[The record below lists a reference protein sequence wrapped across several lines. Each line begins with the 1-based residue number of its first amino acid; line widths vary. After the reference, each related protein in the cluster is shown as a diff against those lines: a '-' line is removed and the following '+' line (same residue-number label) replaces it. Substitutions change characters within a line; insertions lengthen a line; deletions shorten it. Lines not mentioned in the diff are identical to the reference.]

1 MNLLSEEICELE
13 KKKIVYSDITN
24 FFPYLKNLEDQVLD
38 LENICEFQ
46 VNKDEDKDSENE
58 FDSAIFEKS
67 RAIRQF
73 SISEHNVDCA
83 SI

>member
-1 MNLLSEEICELE
+1 M
-13 KKKIVYSDITN
+13 
-24 FFPYLKNLEDQVLD
+24 LD